1 MHEKLRK
8 EKKIISIENY
18 NAKYLNNSIIREK
31 IDLVVCDVSF
41 ISLKKVIYPTL
52 KILSKNSEIISLI
65 KPQFETEKKNL
76 KKGVVKDQII
86 HKKVC
91 DEIKNWF
98 IKTCKA
104 EVIGITESPITGP
117 KGNIEFLIYCLLE
130 KT

>member
-18 NAKYLNNSIIREK
+18 NAKYLNNSIIRQK

-41 ISLKKVIYPTL
+41 ISLKKVIYPAL